1 MNNAITAIFFIAL
14 SLIFIVLQSTLLA
27 PIKIGSFS
35 PDFNLIL
42 IIIIAMLSDVKG
54 GSIYALG
61 NGYLM
66 DVLSGGLFGV
76 NILSRLSIYAA
87 IRGTTHNVYYHQIPV
102 LLVVL
107 FLSTVFSWLFI
118 WVVIKINSDIDF
130 IVSLSVILKQGAINT
145 IVGVP
150 LYLLIKNIHERIQK

>member
-1 MNNAITAIFFIAL
+1 MNNAITVIFFIFL
-14 SLIFIVLQSTLLA
+14 SLLFIVIQSTLLA

-54 GSIYALG
+54 GSVFALG

-66 DVLSGGLFGV
+66 DVLSGGLMGV
-76 NILSRLSIYAA
+76 NTLSRLSIYAA
-87 IRGTTHNVYYHQIPV
+87 IRGTTNNVYYHQIPV

-107 FLSTVFSWLFI
+107 FLSTIFSWFFI
-118 WVVIKINSDIDF
+118 WVVIKLNSDIDF
-130 IVSLSVILKQGAINT
+130 SVSLNVILKQGAINT
-145 IVGVP
+145 LVGVP
-150 LYLLIKNIHERIQK
+150 IYLMIKKIHERIQE

>member
-1 MNNAITAIFFIAL
+1 MNNTVTAIFFTSL
-14 SLIFIVLQSTLLA
+14 SLLFIVLQSTLLA

-54 GSIYALG
+54 GSMFALG

-66 DVLSGGLFGV
+66 DVLSGGLMGV
-76 NILSRLSIYAA
+76 NTLSRLSIYAA
-87 IRGTTHNVYYHQIPV
+87 IRGTTSNVYYQQIPV
-102 LLVVL
+102 VL
-107 FLSTVFSWLFI
+107 IVIFLSTIFSWLFI

-130 IVSLSVILKQGAINT
+130 SVSLNVILRQGAINT
-145 IVGVP
+145 LVGLP
-150 LYLLIKNIHERIQK
+150 LYLVIKKIHERIQE

>member
-1 MNNAITAIFFIAL
+1 MNNAITVIFFIFL
-14 SLIFIVLQSTLLA
+14 SMLFIVIQSTLLA

-54 GSIYALG
+54 GSIFALG

-66 DVLSGGLFGV
+66 DVLSGGLMGV
-76 NILSRLSIYAA
+76 NTLSRLSIYAA
-87 IRGTTHNVYYHQIPV
+87 IRGTTNNVYYHQIPV

-107 FLSTVFSWLFI
+107 FLSTIFSWFFI
-118 WVVIKINSDIDF
+118 WVVIKLNSDIDF
-130 IVSLSVILKQGAINT
+130 SVSLNVILKQGAINT
-145 IVGVP
+145 LVGVP
-150 LYLLIKNIHERIQK
+150 IYLMIKKIHERIQE

>member
-1 MNNAITAIFFIAL
+1 MNNAIAAIFFISL
-14 SLIFIVLQSTLLA
+14 SLLFIVLQSTLLA

-54 GSIYALG
+54 GSIFALG

-66 DVLSGGLFGV
+66 DVLSGGLMGV
-76 NILSRLSIYAA
+76 NTLSRLSIYAA
-87 IRGTTHNVYYHQIPV
+87 IRGTTNNVYYHQIPV
-102 LLVVL
+102 LSVVI
-107 FLSTVFSWLFI
+107 FLSTIFSWLFI

-130 IVSLSVILKQGAINT
+130 SVSLNVILKQGAINT

-150 LYLLIKNIHERIQK
+150 LYLMIKKIHERIQE